1 MAQKSKQSMISL
13 TCEGYTEINAQASQV
28 ILLETFLYGVDLIN
42 KFLKNK
48 DFTSLIIV
56 LDYYEEALG
65 TLCEMQE
72 QDDNGD
78 SYISSTVS
86 MHLSNYR
93 LASADDVE
101 LRASLLLQA
110 ILAYITDLRSAFRLM
125 FEGAW
130 DEVDFLLDD
139 YDPKEIDSEIE

>member
-1 MAQKSKQSMISL
+1 MISL
-13 TCEGYTEINAQASQV
+13 TCEDYTEINDQASQA
-28 ILLETFLYGVDLIN
+28 ILLETFLYGGDLIN

-110 ILAYITDLRSAFRLM
+110 ILVYITDLRSAFRLM